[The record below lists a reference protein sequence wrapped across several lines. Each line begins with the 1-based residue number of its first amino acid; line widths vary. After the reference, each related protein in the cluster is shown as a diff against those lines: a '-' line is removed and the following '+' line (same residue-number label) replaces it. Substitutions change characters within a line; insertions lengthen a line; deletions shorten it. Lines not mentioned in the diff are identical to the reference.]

1 MKKITL
7 LALLLCAWV
16 FPNDILAQNSEDE
29 IHQPQDY
36 LSNTLPVMYVTT
48 DSLKP
53 IVSKEIYLT
62 GTYYLDPMGVEGVDS
77 IGSIDNQLALQIRGR
92 GNASWTLAKKPYRI
106 KLGKKASFFGMAKS
120 KHFALMAHFTDW
132 RGYLK
137 EESGYEVSR
146 RMKLAFTPEQ
156 HPIELVINGDYK
168 GIYFITQNI
177 RVDKDRVNI
186 TEQEDGDTIPENITG
201 GWLIEKDNYVDTP
214 QFDLPRSNKFY
225 ITIHSPE
232 VVSDQQMNYIKNFV
246 YAADSLLFVKNKM
259 SREWENYIDIDAL
272 ARFYIVQEV
281 VQNTE
286 AFSGSMFMHKER
298 GDSTKLIFGPVWD
311 FGSVTG
317 HPATKNYKKLWM
329 FEDVPDYAENVWIEE
344 MLKFPHFQRVIREV
358 WTKEYSDLSKGLG
371 EYLQA
376 WANKNIQAGFA
387 DHNRW
392 SDSSGHDIRY
402 QSSKYVGIINYRLW
416 WLNEMWNL
424 NKLYDIN
431 CDGSVDIVDINLVV
445 GLILGT
451 ITDPPT
457 RKSADVNFDGSV
469 DIVDINA
476 IINHILG
483 KQ

>member
-1 MKKITL
+1 MKHFTL
-7 LALLLCAWV
+7 LALLLCTLF
-16 FPNDILAQNSEDE
+16 FPNGILAQYSEEE
-29 IHQPQDY
+29 IHLPQDY

-53 IVSKEIYLT
+53 IESKNIYLK
-62 GTYYLDPMGVEGVDS
+62 GTYYFDPKGVEGVDS
-77 IGSIDNQLALQIRGR
+77 IGSVDNQLALQIRGR

-106 KLGKKASFFGMAKS
+106 KLDKKTSFFGMSKS

-132 RGYLK
+132 RGFLK

-156 HPIELVINGDYK
+156 HPIELVVNGDYK

-186 TEQEDGDTIPENITG
+186 TEQEEGDTIPENITG
-201 GWLIEKDNYVDTP
+201 GWLIEKDNYVDSP
-214 QFDLPRSNKFY
+214 QFDLPRSKKFH

-232 VVSDQQMNYIKNFV
+232 VMSDQQMDYIKNFV
-246 YAADSLLFVKNKM
+246 TTADSLLYVEDKM

-286 AFSGSMFMHKER
+286 AFSGSLFMHKER

-317 HPATKNYKKLWM
+317 HPVTKNYKKLWM
-329 FEDVPDYAENVWIEE
+329 FEDIPAYAENVWIEE

-358 WTKEYSDLSKGLG
+358 WTKEYNDLSNGLG
-371 EYLQA
+371 NYLQE
-376 WANKNIQAGFA
+376 WANKNIQAGLA

-392 SDSSGHDIRY
+392 PDSSGHDISY
-402 QSSKYVGIINYRLW
+402 QSGKYVGIINYRLW

-424 NKLYDIN
+424 DKLYDIN
-431 CDGSVDIVDINLVV
+431 CDYTVDIADINLVV
-445 GLILGT
+445 GLISGT
-451 ITDPPT
+451 VEPPT
-457 RKSADVNFDGSV
+457 RKSADVNFDGCV
-469 DIVDINA
+469 DISDMNA
-476 IINHILG
+476 VLNQVLG
-483 KQ
+483 NK

>member
-1 MKKITL
+1 MKQ
-7 LALLLCAWV
+7 LLLLIIITGIIPSIA
-16 FPNDILAQNSEDE
+16 FAQSNDDE
-29 IHQPQDY
+29 LHLPQDY

-77 IGSIDNQLALQIRGR
+77 IGSVENQFPLQIRGR

-106 KLGKKASFFGMAKS
+106 KLDKKTSFFGMAKS

-156 HPIELVINGDYK
+156 HPIELVINNDYK

-186 TEQEDGDTIPENITG
+186 TEQEEGDTIPENITG
-201 GWLIEKDNYVDTP
+201 GWLIEKDNYEDTP
-214 QFDLPRSNKFY
+214 RFDLPRGEKSY
-225 ITIHSPE
+225 ITIHNPE
-232 VVSDQQMNYIKNFV
+232 VLSDQQMDYIKNFV
-246 YAADSLLFVKNKM
+246 LTADSLIYIKDKM
-259 SREWENYIDIDAL
+259 SREWEKYIDIDTL

-286 AFSGSMFMHKER
+286 AFGGSMYMHKER

-311 FGSVTG
+311 FGSITG
-317 HPATKNYKKLWM
+317 HPATKNYKTLWIY
-329 FEDVPDYAENVWIEE
+329 EDVPGYVENVWIEE
-344 MLKFPHFQRVIREV
+344 LLKFPHFQRVIREI
-358 WTKEYSDLSKGLG
+358 WTKEYAHLSNGLG
-371 EYLQA
+371 EYLQD
-376 WANKNIQAGFA
+376 WALKNVQAGFA

-392 SDSSGHDIRY
+392 PGSTGHDITY
-402 QSSKYVGIINYRLW
+402 QSEKYVGIVNYRLW

-424 NKLYDIN
+424 DKLYDIN
-431 CDGSVDIVDINLVV
+431 YDGSVDVVDINN
-445 GLILGT
+445 IARI
-451 ITDPPT
+451 ITDPNVSIST
-457 RKSADVNFDGSV
+457 LRKTADVNFDGHI
-469 DIVDINA
+469 DIVDLNA
-476 IINHILG
+476 IINKILNI